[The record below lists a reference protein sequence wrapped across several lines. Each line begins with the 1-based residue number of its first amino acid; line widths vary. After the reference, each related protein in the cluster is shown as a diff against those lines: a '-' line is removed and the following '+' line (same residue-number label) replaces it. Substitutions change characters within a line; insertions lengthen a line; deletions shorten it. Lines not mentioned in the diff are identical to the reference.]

1 MSPVYAFDGFPQELR
16 RGTKAWSFHFLTSH
30 PVFYSDASAQ
40 SAAWCPI
47 CLSQIWIWWTEW
59 TCFLLQSLCLILTDC
74 SFYNVN
80 GHKLVLGFP
89 VSWPLPPGATL
100 NWGWW
105 FTKQNFIQHRVWY
118 VGLWSC
124 GGLADLSEW
133 WPWWVCCIW
142 CCLNSCLEHQCGEM
156 STEFIS
162 QENIFKYYKT
172 RRIPHHRLDFFAL
185 LTEQK

>member
-1 MSPVYAFDGFPQELR
+1 MFPMSRIWRIWRISSRTEKGYKSMVISLPDQPSCVLFRYFSSVCCMMSNLSE
-16 RGTKAWSFHFLTSH
+16 
-30 PVFYSDASAQ
+30 SDMDLMNRVDSV
-40 SAAWCPI
+40 
-47 CLSQIWIWWTEW
+47 
-59 TCFLLQSLCLILTDC
+59 CLILTDC
-74 SFYNVN
+74 SFYNAN

-89 VSWPLPPGATL
+89 VIWPLPPGATL

-162 QENIFKYYKT
+162 QKKY
-172 RRIPHHRLDFFAL
+172 F
-185 LTEQK
+185 